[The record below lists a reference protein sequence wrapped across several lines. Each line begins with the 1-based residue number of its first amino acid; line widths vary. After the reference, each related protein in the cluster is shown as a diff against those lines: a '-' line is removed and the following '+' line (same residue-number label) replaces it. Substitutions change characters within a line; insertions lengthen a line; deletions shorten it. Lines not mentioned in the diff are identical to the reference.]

1 MVAARLPKTRRIEL
15 ILRQID
21 QLPTLPA
28 VATRLLELT
37 ADHESRSDEVVQL
50 VSSDPALTAKV
61 LAMCRTADRGVRNAD
76 ALTVQR
82 AVLLLGYGQV
92 RNLVL
97 SLKIFELFDG
107 GAVETESTDER
118 EPSVSAQSSAQNP
131 QHSPPA
137 FDRSGFWAHCLGVAV
152 AAERIAAASGDP
164 QLKPDEAFVCGLLH
178 DLGKLALAW
187 VLPKAY
193 DKVAALADAQQSNL
207 SEHERAL
214 IGVDHHTAGKRLA
227 EQWKLPHRLQD
238 VMWLHGSPYD
248 TLPKLPHRR
257 MIGLVQLADLCV
269 RQRHLGYS
277 GNYAVQGDADA
288 SAEKIGIEPGVVRE
302 ALGGLFEDV
311 EQRAEAMGLGDQVSV
326 DLYLRSVQR
335 ANEAL
340 GRSNE
345 ALERRAK
352 SAAAQARVL
361 GSIAT
366 FHAQARPGRSVQDV
380 LDAVADS
387 AAALLGEGFY
397 AIIQPTRQSA
407 SAFERLSDPTE
418 PGANKAAL
426 LTQAEALDD
435 ELADQDRA
443 EQRAGFDDPAEANDA
458 GRGVVEQAA
467 DGDAWL
473 ICQYDP
479 QGQPR
484 HAQYIDRPA
493 GAPDLRELDPR
504 HRTDMTLMGVLPWI
518 ADYLLEAED
527 LRKVS
532 LVPLPSGWGTSA
544 LLLHDRGDL
553 PGADALAPV
562 LATWGTAIAAA
573 NQHDGARRLGEQL
586 ADASTKLAEAQALLA
601 RNEAMSRLGE
611 MAAGAAHEMNNPLTV
626 ISGRSQMLTMALNAG
641 TKEHQAAAAV
651 FREAHRLSDLI
662 TALRMFADPPTA
674 TRTPTDIPGLLNRV
688 VQKVGDAARK
698 RREDLQF
705 SIHSPGEL
713 PPCNIDSEQAD
724 RALTELLM
732 NAVQADPKHGVV
744 VKARVDHANTPHASL
759 VLQVIDDGAG
769 MDEHTLAH
777 ATDPFF
783 SAKPAG
789 RQVGMGLSRV
799 AQLAEAHGGRIDLR
813 STPGRGTTATLTL
826 PLH

>member
-1 MVAARLPKTRRIEL
+1 
-15 ILRQID
+15 
-21 QLPTLPA
+21 
-28 VATRLLELT
+28 
-37 ADHESRSDEVVQL
+37 
-50 VSSDPALTAKV
+50 
-61 LAMCRTADRGVRNAD
+61 
-76 ALTVQR
+76 
-82 AVLLLGYGQV
+82 V

-107 GAVETESTDER
+107 PAEEGEQDAETDSRTGET
-118 EPSVSAQSSAQNP
+118 AT
-131 QHSPPA
+131 
-137 FDRSGFWAHCLGVAV
+137 FDRAGFWAHCLGVAV
-152 AAERIAAASGDP
+152 AAERIAAASKDP

-207 SEHERAL
+207 AEHERTL

-238 VMWLHGSPYD
+238 VMWLHGSPFD

-277 GNYAVQGDADA
+277 GNYAVQGDTDA
-288 SAEKIGIEPGVVRE
+288 MAEKIGVEPGVVRE
-302 ALGGLFEDV
+302 SLTGLFEDV
-311 EQRAEAMGLGDQVSV
+311 EKRAAAMGLGDQVSV

-352 SAAAQARVL
+352 SASAQARVL
-361 GSIAT
+361 GSIAS
-366 FHAQARPGRSVQDV
+366 FHATARPGRSGQDV
-380 LDAVADS
+380 LDAVAES
-387 AAALLGEGFY
+387 AASLLGEGFY
-397 AIIQPTRQSA
+397 AIIQPTRQGA
-407 SAFERLSDPTE
+407 SAFDRLGDMNASS
-418 PGANKAAL
+418 ANDEEL
-426 LTQAEALDD
+426 LSQAESLDD
-435 ELADQDRA
+435 ELSETPGSHAD
-443 EQRAGFDDPAEANDA
+443 ETPGTPLTDPEAI
-458 GRGVVEQAA
+458 EQAA
-467 DGDAWL
+467 GGGDAWL
-473 ICQYDP
+473 ICQYDVL
-479 QGQPR
+479 GQPR
-484 HAQYIDRPA
+484 RAQYIDRPA
-493 GAPDLRELDPR
+493 GAPDIRELDPR
-504 HRTDMTLMGVLPWI
+504 QGADMTLMGVLPWI
-518 ADYLLEAED
+518 ADYLMDADD

-532 LVPLPSGWGTSA
+532 LMPLPSGWGTSA
-544 LLLHDRGDL
+544 LLLHDRGEL
-553 PGADALAPV
+553 PASEALAPV

-573 NQHDGARRLGEQL
+573 NQHDGAKFLGEQL
-586 ADASTKLAEAQALLA
+586 ADANTQLAEAQTLLT
-601 RNEAMSRLGE
+601 RSEAMSRLGE

-641 TKEHQAAAAV
+641 TKEHQAASAV

-674 TRTPTDIPGLLNRV
+674 KRAETDIPALLNRV
-688 VQKVGDAARK
+688 VQKISEAARK
-698 RREDLQF
+698 RRDGLQF
-705 SIHSPGEL
+705 SIQSSEQL
-713 PPCNIDSEQAD
+713 PPCAIDAEQID
-724 RALTELLM
+724 RAVTELMM
-732 NAVQADPKHGVV
+732 NAVQAEPKHGVV
-744 VKARVDHANTPHASL
+744 VKARVDHAQTPHATL
-759 VLQVIDDGAG
+759 VLQIIDDGTG

-799 AQLAEAHGGRIDLR
+799 AQLAEAHNGRIDLR

>member
-50 VSSDPALTAKV
+50 VASDPALTAKV
-61 LAMCRTADRGVRNAD
+61 LAMCRTADRGIRNTD
-76 ALTVQR
+76 ALTVER
-82 AVLLLGYGQV
+82 AVLLLGYTQV

-107 GAVETESTDER
+107 EPEEANETEDDDG
-118 EPSVSAQSSAQNP
+118 SVSVA
-131 QHSPPA
+131 A
-137 FDRSGFWAHCLGVAV
+137 FDRAGFWAHCLGVAV
-152 AAERIAAASGDP
+152 AAERIAAASNDP

-207 SEHERAL
+207 SEHEKTL

-277 GNYAVQGDADA
+277 GNYAVQGDTDA
-288 SAEKIGIEPGVVRE
+288 MAEKIGVEPGVVRE
-302 ALGGLFEDV
+302 ALTGLFEDV
-311 EQRAEAMGLGDQVSV
+311 EERAAAMGLGDQVSV

-352 SAAAQARVL
+352 SASAQARVL

-366 FHAQARPGRSVQDV
+366 FHATARPGRSVQDV

-387 AAALLGEGFY
+387 AASLLGEGFY
-397 AIIQPTRQSA
+397 AIIQPTRQGA
-407 SAFERLSDPTE
+407 SAFDRLGDRSPTGPTE
-418 PGANKAAL
+418 DEL
-426 LTQAEALDD
+426 LSEAEALDD
-435 ELADQDRA
+435 ELTDVTSDASPS
-443 EQRAGFDDPAEANDA
+443 EQEASSIQTEA
-458 GRGVVEQAA
+458 IEQAA
-467 DGDAWL
+467 GGGDAWL

-484 HAQYIDRPA
+484 RAQYIDRPA
-493 GAPDLRELDPR
+493 GAPDIRDLDPKQGA
-504 HRTDMTLMGVLPWI
+504 DMTLMGVLPWI
-518 ADYLLEAED
+518 ADYLMDAED
-527 LRKVS
+527 LRSVS
-532 LVPLPSGWGTSA
+532 LMPLPSGWGTSA
-544 LLLHDRGDL
+544 LLLHDRGEL
-553 PGADALAPV
+553 PCSDALAPV

-573 NQHDGARRLGEQL
+573 NQHDGAKFLGEQL
-586 ADASTKLAEAQALLA
+586 ADANTQLAEAQALLT

-641 TKEHQAAAAV
+641 TKEHQAASAV

-674 TRTPTDIPGLLNRV
+674 KREATDIPALLNRV

-705 SIHSPGEL
+705 SIQSADQL
-713 PPCNIDSEQAD
+713 PRCDVDAEQID
-724 RALTELLM
+724 RAMTELLM
-732 NAVQADPKHGVV
+732 NAVQAEPKHGVV
-744 VKARVDHANTPHASL
+744 VKARIDHANTPHATL
-759 VLQVIDDGAG
+759 VLQVIDDGTG

-799 AQLAEAHGGRIDLR
+799 AQLAEAHNGRIDLR